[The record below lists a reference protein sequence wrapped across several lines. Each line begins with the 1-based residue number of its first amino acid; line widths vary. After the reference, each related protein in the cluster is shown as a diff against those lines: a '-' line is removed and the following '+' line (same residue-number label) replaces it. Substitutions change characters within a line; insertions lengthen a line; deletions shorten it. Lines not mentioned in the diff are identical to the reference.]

1 VVPHLT
7 SVIPPYTYL
16 SKTSGLYNMKSTE
29 HLFMQYV
36 LCTCSEQD
44 PEFVMN
50 LTIDGAMNI
59 IQAAGVQVTEFQDD
73 FDDDYD

>member
-1 VVPHLT
+1 
-7 SVIPPYTYL
+7 
-16 SKTSGLYNMKSTE
+16 MKSTE